1 MYMSDAGLLNTSG
14 LLMTNRILLDFL
26 MVILV
31 TPWTGFKPN
40 LDMAYMHI
48 QQHVRRA
55 AKKKHKLK
63 VLSVRIVSTVIINS
77 M

>member
-1 MYMSDAGLLNTSG
+1 MGPLRKKERRLTFASPNTMYMSDAGLLNTSG

-31 TPWTGFKPN
+31 TPWTGFKPS
-40 LDMAYMHI
+40 LDMAYIHI
-48 QQHVRRA
+48 Q
-55 AKKKHKLK
+55 
-63 VLSVRIVSTVIINS
+63 S